1 MCPLPL
7 LMCSVSPIV
16 LIQCPMFTTV
26 RDIFMQYLKL
36 RAHGHK
42 VFLPCRLYAAGRL
55 VGLYPILS
63 YLWRLL
69 QHLQEVHQLD
79 KQGVFHFYLRGGSES
94 EHSSSK

>member
-1 MCPLPL
+1 
-7 LMCSVSPIV
+7 
-16 LIQCPMFTTV
+16 
-26 RDIFMQYLKL
+26 MQYLKL

-69 QHLQEVHQLD
+69 QHLREVHQLD
-79 KQGVFHFYLRGGSES
+79 KQGVFHFYLRRISGEIYRLGGVCTIV
-94 EHSSSK
+94 HM